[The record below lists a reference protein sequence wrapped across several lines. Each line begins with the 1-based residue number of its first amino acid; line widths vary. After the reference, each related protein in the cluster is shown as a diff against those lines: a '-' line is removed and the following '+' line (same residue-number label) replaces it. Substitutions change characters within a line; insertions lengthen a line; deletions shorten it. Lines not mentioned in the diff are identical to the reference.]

1 MPQAINC
8 YLSPIYSETNGTSD
22 AAICLTHDAAICL
35 THDAAICLTH
45 DAESHIYMK
54 WHADDRFVS

>member
-22 AAICLTHDAAICL
+22 AAICLTHDAR
-35 THDAAICLTH
+35 
-45 DAESHIYMK
+45 SRIYRK
-54 WHADDRFVS
+54 WDADDRFVT

>member
-22 AAICLTHDAAICL
+22 AAICLTD
-35 THDAAICLTH
+35 
-45 DAESHIYMK
+45 DAESHI
-54 WHADDRFVS
+54 HEVARR